1 MTQPGTLYIVAT
13 PLGNLED
20 LTFRAARV
28 LGEVDLV
35 AAEDTRRTR
44 VLLAS
49 RGLHPPLRALHGDS
63 SAGEI
68 SALVAQLRA
77 GKSLAYVSEAG
88 TPGVSDP
95 GAALVAAA
103 RAAGL
108 TVVPIPGAAAAAVAF
123 SVAGFSTAGFLL
135 AGFVPRRKSDR
146 RAFLARWTAQD
157 LPVVLFESPQRIL
170 ATLADLAE
178 LIPERTVVIARELT
192 KAFEQIVA
200 VPAARAAE
208 ALSPEQVRG
217 EFTLVIEGARQA
229 PEAPAAASET
239 DLAAAIALLQ
249 EAGTPRKTVAQ
260 VLQLLTPLS
269 RNEAYKRAGG
279 VRDES

>member
-44 VLLAS
+44 ILLAA

-63 SAGEI
+63 SPGEVA
-68 SALVAQLRA
+68 ALVAQLRQ
-77 GKSLAYVSEAG
+77 GKSVAYVSEAG

-103 RAAGL
+103 REAGV
-108 TVVPIPGAAAAAVAF
+108 TVVPIPGPAAAAVAF
-123 SVAGFSTAGFLL
+123 SVSGFSAPGFVF
-135 AGFVPRRKSDR
+135 AGFVPRAQQERHD
-146 RAFLARWTAQD
+146 FLTRWTAQD
-157 LPVVLFESPQRIL
+157 LPLILFESPQRIL
-170 ATLADLAE
+170 ATLRDLGE
-178 LIPERTVVIARELT
+178 VVPERTVVIGRELT
-192 KAFEQIVA
+192 KQFEQIVA
-200 VPAARAAE
+200 VPAAQAAE
-208 ALSPEQVRG
+208 ALAPEQVRG
-217 EFTLVIEGARQA
+217 EFTLVVEAAPHAPGAVGPA
-229 PEAPAAASET
+229 EA
-239 DLAAAIALLQ
+239 DLAEAIARLA
-249 EAGTPRKTVAQ
+249 EAGVPRKTLAQ

-269 RNEAYKRAGG
+269 RNEAYRRAGG
-279 VRDES
+279 AQDDD